1 METKTINQ
9 ISPKVIYDYFTS
21 ITEPFIKNEIRH
33 EFIKDDLYQDLL
45 DINPDALNLYHR
57 KRTKLLSMFRNFC
70 EIKGIPYEEIRS
82 TVDYFIIYP
91 KLIYTKITL
100 SPEISYTIGKFNF
113 LLSEETGDLK
123 IIVHTNDEKIMV
135 TPNFSNSILVSAY
148 KR

>member
-1 METKTINQ
+1 METKTNNQ
-9 ISPKVIYDYFTS
+9 IFPEVIYDYFTS
-21 ITEPFIKNEIRH
+21 ITEPFIKNQIRH

-45 DINPDALNLYHR
+45 DINPDALNLYHK
-57 KRTKLLSMFRNFC
+57 KRTTLLSMFRNFC

-91 KLIYTKITL
+91 KKYTKITL
-100 SPEISYTIGKFNF
+100 YPEISYTIGKFNF

-135 TPNFSNSILVSAY
+135 TPNFSNSILVSAH

>member
-1 METKTINQ
+1 METKTNNQ
-9 ISPKVIYDYFTS
+9 IFTEVIYDYFTS
-21 ITEPFIKNEIRH
+21 ITEPFIKNQIRH

-45 DINPDALNLYHR
+45 DINPDALNLYHK

-70 EIKGIPYEEIRS
+70 EIKGIPYEEIRG

-91 KLIYTKITL
+91 KKYTKITL
-100 SPEISYTIGKFNF
+100 YPEISYTIGKFNF

-135 TPNFSNSILVSAY
+135 TPNFSNSILVSAH